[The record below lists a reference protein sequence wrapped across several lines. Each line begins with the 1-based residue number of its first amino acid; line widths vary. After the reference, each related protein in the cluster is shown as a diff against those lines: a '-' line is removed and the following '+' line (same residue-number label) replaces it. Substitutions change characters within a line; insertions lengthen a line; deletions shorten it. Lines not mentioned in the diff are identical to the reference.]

1 MQDIEE
7 YRKFARERLGIEF
20 NDINLL
26 VTALTHRSY
35 INEHKK
41 AHESHNERLEFL
53 GDAVL
58 ELVSSDFLYR
68 NYHYPE
74 GVMTAV
80 RSALVRT
87 EAIGVAGDELG
98 YEPLIRLSKGEMK
111 GTERAHDSIKADC
124 FEAVLGAVYLDQGYE
139 AAKKIVYEHI
149 LDKIDEVL
157 EEGTWRDAKS
167 YMQEIVQKVDEETPT
182 YRTLSEDGPDHDK
195 HFEVGLYIGGQLR
208 AKGEGHSKQDAQ
220 TEAARK
226 VIRWYKQMAEND
238 ANLKAIIDEV
248 SKIR

>member
-1 MQDIEE
+1 MNDIEE
-7 YRKFARERLGIEF
+7 YKKFAREKLGIEF

-41 AHESHNERLEFL
+41 AHEKHNERLEFL
-53 GDAVL
+53 GDAIL

-68 NYHYPE
+68 NYDYPE

-98 YEPLIRLSKGEMK
+98 YGPLIRLSKGEMK
-111 GTERAHDSIKADC
+111 GNERAHDSIKADC

-139 AAKKIVYEHI
+139 AAKKIVYDHI
-149 LDKIDEVL
+149 LNKIDEVL

-167 YMQEIVQKVDEETPT
+167 YAQEIVQKIEEETPT
-182 YRTLSEDGPDHDK
+182 YRTLAEEGPDHDK
-195 HFEVGLYIGGQLR
+195 YFEVGLYVGEQLR

-226 VIRWYKQMAEND
+226 VIKWYKQAAEN
-238 ANLKAIIDEV
+238 NPSLKAAIDEV

>member
-1 MQDIEE
+1 MNDVEE
-7 YRKFARERLGIEF
+7 YKKFARERLGLEF

-26 VTALTHRSY
+26 IEALTHRSY

-41 AHESHNERLEFL
+41 THENHNERLEFL
-53 GDAVL
+53 GDAIL

-68 NYHYPE
+68 NFDYPE

-87 EAIGVAGDELG
+87 EAIGAAGDELG

-124 FEAVLGAVYLDQGYE
+124 FEAVLGAVYMDQGYE
-139 AAKKIVYEHI
+139 AAKKIIYEHI

-157 EEGTWRDAKS
+157 KEGTWRDAKS
-167 YMQEIVQKVDEETPT
+167 YMQEIAQKVEEETPT
-182 YRTLSEDGPDHDK
+182 YRTLAEDGPDHDK
-195 HFEVGLYIGGQLR
+195 HFEVGVYIGGQLR
-208 AKGEGHSKQDAQ
+208 AMGEGHSKQDAQ

-226 VIRWYKQMAEND
+226 VIKWYQKEAEKNPR
-238 ANLKAIIDEV
+238 LKAIIDDV
-248 SKIR
+248 SKIS